1 MLSVYA
7 QIGQVSHEIE
17 DLEVQFQGQSVFVFG
32 QSTAVYGFD
41 NGELVWDFDDIGIV
55 YCTDIDGND
64 LKLTAQE
71 EAEIATIIRKDHAK
85 NDYVDTLVWEA
96 YDEYAY
102 WNRRR

>member
-17 DLEVQFQGQSVFVFG
+17 DLEVQFQGQSVFVFAK
-32 QSTAVYGFD
+32 STAVYGFD
-41 NGELVWDFDDIGIV
+41 NGELVWDFDDIGII
-55 YCTDIDGND
+55 YCTDVDGED
-64 LKLTAQE
+64 VKLTAQE
-71 EAEIATIIRKDHAK
+71 EAEIANIIRKDHAK
-85 NDYVDTLVWEA
+85 NDHVDALVWEA

>member
-7 QIGQVSHEIE
+7 QIGQVSYEI
-17 DLEVQFQGQSVFVFG
+17 DQLEVQFDGQSVFVNG
-32 QSTAVYGFD
+32 NSTAVFGFD

-55 YCTDIDGND
+55 YVTDVDGED
-64 LKLTAQE
+64 VKLTAQE
-71 EAEIATIIRKDHAK
+71 EAEIANIIRKDHAK
-85 NDYVDTLVWEA
+85 NDHVDALVWEA